1 MKAVNL
7 LPRDLRGAHSA
18 PSASGA
24 AEHIPGGPGAVVV
37 LGALALSVAA
47 VAGYVITGN
56 TIHERE
62 NQLAGLTA
70 RQQAAEARSAK
81 LKPFADFATLATAR
95 VETVNKL
102 ADTRF
107 DFEQAVRDLS
117 RAIPANVTLASIE
130 TNLGGAAAGGGSV
143 ALRSAIT
150 APAMSLKGC
159 TVNQAAV
166 AKLLSQLRSID
177 GVTRVTL
184 GKTERPQT
192 TTAPTTP
199 SDSASA
205 QQATNPCGAG
215 SHPSFDAVVFFEND
229 AALSAGDIET
239 SVASTATSTPAT
251 TTSTA
256 GAAAATTPAT
266 TTSGTATTPATSQ
279 PTSTS
284 GTVR

>member
-56 TIHERE
+56 TIHDRE

-81 LKPFADFATLATAR
+81 LKPFADFASLATAR
-95 VETVNKL
+95 IETVNKL

-130 TNLGGAAAGGGSV
+130 TNLGGTSAGGGSV

-159 TVNQAAV
+159 TVDQAAV
-166 AKLLSQLRSID
+166 AKLLSRLRNID

-184 GKTERPQT
+184 GKTERPQASQ
-192 TTAPTTP
+192 APTAA

-205 QQATNPCGAG
+205 QQSANPCGVG
-215 SHPSFDAVVFFEND
+215 SHPTFDAVVFFEND
-229 AALSAGDIET
+229 AALSAGDIEA
-239 SVASTATSTPAT
+239 SV
-251 TTSTA
+251 
-256 GAAAATTPAT
+256 
-266 TTSGTATTPATSQ
+266 
-279 PTSTS
+279 
-284 GTVR
+284 